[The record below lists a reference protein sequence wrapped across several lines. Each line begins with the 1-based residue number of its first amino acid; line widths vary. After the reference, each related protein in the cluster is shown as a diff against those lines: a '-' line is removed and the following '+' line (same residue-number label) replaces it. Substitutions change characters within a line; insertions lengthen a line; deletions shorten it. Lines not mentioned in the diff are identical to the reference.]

1 MFLYL
6 AFMAVHTPFV
16 GVPPKKFRK
25 MISTKARKDTFE
37 ESPHD
42 LRDMVLASVDDAIDK
57 VILKLKETGLYNN
70 SVILVTTD
78 NGGGPW
84 YSNSPLKGT
93 KETMYEGGIRGA
105 SFLLSPLLA
114 RSGQSDQLIHL
125 VDWLPTFLSLA
136 GKEWQC
142 NVVRILNYNCCRAAS
157 KVYHEEFCHILNHK
171 TARWFWWRSKYCGI
185 SRDSLATACCD

>member
-1 MFLYL
+1 MPSPPTCSPGSVSCENLTDHCNVSLQEAKKIIEEHDQSKPMFLYL

-25 MISTKARKDTFE
+25 MISNKARKDTFE

-57 VILKLKETGLYNN
+57 VIVKLKESGMYNN

-105 SFLLSPLLA
+105 SFLLSPLLTS
-114 RSGQSDQLIHL
+114 SGQSEQLIHL
-125 VDWLPTFLSLA
+125 VDWLPTFLNLA
-136 GKEWQC
+136 GKL
-142 NVVRILNYNCCRAAS
+142 VS
-157 KVYHEEFCHILNHK
+157 
-171 TARWFWWRSKYCGI
+171 
-185 SRDSLATACCD
+185 D

>member
-25 MISTKARKDTFE
+25 MISNKARKDAFE

-57 VILKLKETGLYNN
+57 VINKLKETGIYNN

-136 GKEWQC
+136 GKQYAMLSKCLWGL
-142 NVVRILNYNCCRAAS
+142 VVMWCE
-157 KVYHEEFCHILNHK
+157 H
-171 TARWFWWRSKYCGI
+171 TG
-185 SRDSLATACCD
+185 

>member
-125 VDWLPTFLSLA
+125 VDWLPTFLHLA
-136 GKEWQC
+136 GRQSLTG
-142 NVVRILNYNCCRAAS
+142 RTAS
-157 KVYHEEFCHILNHK
+157 KV
-171 TARWFWWRSKYCGI
+171 ARH
-185 SRDSLATACCD
+185 